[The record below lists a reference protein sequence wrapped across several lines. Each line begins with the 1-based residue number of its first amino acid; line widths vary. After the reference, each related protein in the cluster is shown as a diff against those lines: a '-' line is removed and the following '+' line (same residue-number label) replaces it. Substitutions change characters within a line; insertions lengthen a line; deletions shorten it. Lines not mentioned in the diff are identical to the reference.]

1 MSTIKN
7 VIESIFEKC
16 DILLDNQVFS
26 KEVLLKTFGEFLA
39 DTIEKDDH
47 NIGFVL
53 HTGSICFD
61 AIAVIYSAL
70 VCIINNNLGCVELL
84 TLLPLESKVLYGD
97 KRQKGYIF
105 KGFETVGDADEKKV
119 ILLQEKDGNR
129 LLIGKKSW
137 NLIIPYF
144 GNAKNPDG
152 RGIKKNRKVRDDF
165 FMDVLGY
172 DEKDIPNVINASG
185 ILVMER
191 TEADYLL
198 NNLSFSWAKKKMGL
212 LELVTASYFTEEN
225 EYYYSGNAGK
235 NEAVIKVASNISAAR
250 NLVHNQMGNLIMG
263 VYICGSE
270 IISRGITEISW
281 LINKHSL
288 QYVYICMSIEFDFV
302 DSLLEKYEAANV
314 FACTREFLL
323 SNSASPIIRN
333 SLTRELYKQVQAII
347 EKDIVCEIFSCSLS
361 WNEYQEFKR
370 AIYTLRMSSLD
381 EDEKNTVIMLTCM
394 LFNLFFT
401 AIFPIVKMD
410 KIISEKKIAIELPE
424 VRLRKLEDEFK
435 SFPNNFEIIA
445 NEICNTLKKLYLDL
459 RNSSEKEIRIKKVI
473 WENYNKK
480 IVIVV
485 PKAYYNE
492 ILREQG
498 FYELVSSE
506 DKLTVVTPN
515 RFNNKILYDIVVVV
529 GDFYGKKFDAFRCKN
544 ARKVIVLLY
553 EPEIKIFN
561 LKWKKYLDLE
571 LSYNKRSTIPVKL
584 NGNRI
589 SEQILVESEED
600 LLEVQEIDRDIE
612 NFVYQYH
619 MVSLTNLD
627 AKIQVTGNNMMAE
640 VVRIVCFE
648 TGERAFLTKYYRAY
662 IVDEFNGKGGKDI
675 NVAELREGDLMI
687 FSQDSNERKDIVEY
701 ILGELVFGN
710 KIDQNVITAYEKS
723 RKWKLDLIDYMRNT
737 GDDVNTIARKMI
749 SRGAKVHEATIKNW
763 LNEDSHIVGP
773 QKIDSIQ
780 QIALLTGNDEMYK
793 NAIVY
798 FDACRLI
805 RGIRKRILKEVGFVI
820 VDKYN
825 GKKINSEI
833 IPKELMNQIEELA
846 EVLRIEKIIPIEKK
860 MSINITNRPIN
871 F

>member
-1 MSTIKN
+1 
-7 VIESIFEKC
+7 
-16 DILLDNQVFS
+16 
-26 KEVLLKTFGEFLA
+26 
-39 DTIEKDDH
+39 
-47 NIGFVL
+47 
-53 HTGSICFD
+53 
-61 AIAVIYSAL
+61 
-70 VCIINNNLGCVELL
+70 
-84 TLLPLESKVLYGD
+84 
-97 KRQKGYIF
+97 
-105 KGFETVGDADEKKV
+105 
-119 ILLQEKDGNR
+119 
-129 LLIGKKSW
+129 
-137 NLIIPYF
+137 
-144 GNAKNPDG
+144 
-152 RGIKKNRKVRDDF
+152 
-165 FMDVLGY
+165 
-172 DEKDIPNVINASG
+172 
-185 ILVMER
+185 
-191 TEADYLL
+191 
-198 NNLSFSWAKKKMGL
+198 
-212 LELVTASYFTEEN
+212 
-225 EYYYSGNAGK
+225 
-235 NEAVIKVASNISAAR
+235 
-250 NLVHNQMGNLIMG
+250 MG